1 MPLPR
6 LPNPTD
12 LRGQLVFLGTGTSV
26 GVPCIGCGCA
36 VCQSDDPKNT
46 RLRCSLALGLPGGT
60 LLIDS
65 TPDLRYQFL
74 RERIPYADAILYT
87 HEHSDHT
94 LGLDE
99 TRLFYYATG
108 RPTPLYC
115 EKLVEERLRAAF
127 DYAFVPGAAN
137 YAGGVPM
144 IEFHRIGLDPFTLL
158 GQRIIPL
165 RLKHGRFDVLG
176 FRIGNVAY
184 CTDTNLIPAESL
196 ALLTGLDVLI
206 IDALRPRPHVSH
218 FSLDEAVEL
227 AQQLQPK
234 RTLFTHMGH
243 ELDHAATNA
252 VLPAGMELAYDGLRV
267 ELT

>member
-1 MPLPR
+1 VPLPP

-12 LRGQLVFLGTGTSV
+12 IQGQLVFLGTGTSV
-26 GVPCIGCGCA
+26 GVPCIGCGCD
-36 VCQSDDPKNT
+36 VCQSDDPRNK

-87 HEHSDHT
+87 HEHTDHT

-108 RPTPLYC
+108 RATPLYC
-115 EKLVEERLRAAF
+115 EKLVEERLRSAF
-127 DYAFVPGAAN
+127 EYAFVPGN
-137 YAGGVPM
+137 ESYAGGVPM
-144 IEFHRIGLDPFTLL
+144 IEFHRIGLEPFTLL

-176 FRIGNVAY
+176 FRFGNIAY
-184 CTDTNLIPAESL
+184 CTDTNLIPPESL
-196 ALLTGLDVLI
+196 ALMHGLDVLI

-218 FSLDEAVEL
+218 FSVDEAVEL

-243 ELDHAATNA
+243 EIDHATINA
-252 VLPAGMELAYDGLRV
+252 ALPPGMELAYDGLRIP
-267 ELT
+267 LT